1 MVYGVILASGIGKR
15 MGADIPKQYLKLNGK
30 PVIIYTI
37 ESMIEVDKIDYI
49 YIAVSDVYVEYMHS
63 IVNEYFSSNMIKKI
77 KIIVGGV
84 ERIDTISNAIKNIS
98 EANDINDNDVVLFH
112 DAVRPFVTKKILED
126 SIEGAI
132 KYKAT
137 VVGLPVVDTML
148 YSPNGKKVECI
159 PDRSYIFHGQ
169 TPDSFK
175 IKYFIRLM
183 ENLTDEQKK
192 MIMGTSQICTYNNKP
207 IYIVDGDPLNFKIT
221 TEEDFMRAKMVVER
235 RREDM

>member
-192 MIMGTSQICTYNNKP
+192 NDYGNISNLY
-207 IYIVDGDPLNFKIT
+207 L
-221 TEEDFMRAKMVVER
+221 
-235 RREDM
+235 